1 MVAGLLVA
9 PSKYSPYKN
18 PKFAYTRQ
26 RYVLSRLLDNKMI
39 SDEEYQKSLNEVIKY
54 KNNTISEN
62 FHFHFQEKVRL
73 DLIKALS
80 KTRLYE
86 GGFEITTSL
95 DSRLQK
101 VAQKSVNDGLVEIDR
116 RQGFDR
122 GAVKIIPE
130 SERDQFI
137 KKQIKEF
144 FKISS
149 NFFTINFHDYE
160 RKYEYDFSD
169 LNLNPEEGGMK
180 LSEEVSFIIS
190 DLFNRKGFLKGLVT
204 DVTEQEAKVVVA
216 GKTFLVDVQG
226 VGWAS
231 ERLIEKRLSI

>member
-26 RYVLSRLLDNKMI
+26 RYVLSRLVDNRMI
-39 SDEEYQKSLNEVIKY
+39 SDDDYQKSLNEVIKY
-54 KNNTISEN
+54 KNNTIVKN

-86 GGFEITTSL
+86 GGFEVITSL

-116 RQGFDR
+116 RQGFDKS
-122 GAVKIIPE
+122 AIEIIPV
-130 SERDQFI
+130 SER
-137 KKQIKEF
+137 E
-144 FKISS
+144 
-149 NFFTINFHDYE
+149 
-160 RKYEYDFSD
+160 
-169 LNLNPEEGGMK
+169 
-180 LSEEVSFIIS
+180 SFI
-190 DLFNRKGFLKGLVT
+190 NKLKN
-204 DVTEQEAKVVVA
+204 
-216 GKTFLVDVQG
+216 F
-226 VGWAS
+226 
-231 ERLIEKRLSI
+231 